1 MSETWRKSSHS
12 GGSGNGN
19 CVEMT
24 WRKSSYSGGGN
35 GDCVEVAVST
45 EMIGVRDSKNVTG
58 PTLEFSVDQWR
69 RFLNI
74 SR

>member
-1 MSETWRKSSHS
+1 
-12 GGSGNGN
+12 
-19 CVEMT
+19 MT

-35 GDCVEVAVST
+35 GDCVEVAVGV
-45 EMIGVRDSKNVTG
+45 EAIGVRDSKNVTG
-58 PTLEFSVDQWR
+58 PTLEFGVGQWR